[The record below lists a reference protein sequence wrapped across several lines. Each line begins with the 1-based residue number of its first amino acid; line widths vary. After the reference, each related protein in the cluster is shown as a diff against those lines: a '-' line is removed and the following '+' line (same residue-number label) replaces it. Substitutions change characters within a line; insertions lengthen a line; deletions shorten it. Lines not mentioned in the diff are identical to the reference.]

1 MTGAATPRP
10 EAGAQTVSN
19 DDQVNL
25 LQRQAEAAFKSG
37 KLAVAVQH
45 ARAALALSPGA
56 VPAHLL
62 LSSVAMLGGQY
73 RLAVRDVLRAADSV
87 AGHPLPLVAAVG
99 LRLIT
104 AGEYGAAYDLI
115 RGVDA
120 NQPAP
125 VSVWFDLAQQLTLLD
140 QHELAL
146 EFLDRVEAQGGENHS
161 SAYFRG
167 NAMKFMGRMD
177 EAATAYETSIRL
189 KPDYVHS
196 HWALAFMGRKDGAD
210 MRAERVRKLLAAP
223 GLGDGDRC
231 YLAYALYRELE
242 AVGDDE
248 EAWRA
253 LESGFRAK
261 RRTLQHDSKTE
272 TAMIDEIIRAFP
284 AVPPAFAAPPR
295 TATPIFI
302 VGMPR
307 TGTTLLERILGNSH
321 TISLCGELND
331 LRMQY
336 KWVTD
341 YYCPGFFDAR
351 ALAVADRADYA
362 LLGRRYLDHVKWR
375 APGAACFTDKN
386 PGNFLMIGAILKA
399 LPHARIIHLRRDP
412 LDACFSNL
420 KELFAAN
427 AYPYSYDLEE
437 LAAHHRNYSRLMAH
451 WHQIAPGRILDVR
464 YEELVTEPGVQT
476 ERVMKYLGLPY
487 SPDLIRVESSKE
499 IVSTA
504 SSAQVREPIH
514 SRNIGGWQRYAQ
526 QLQPLVAALERDAA
540 T

>member
-1 MTGAATPRP
+1 LTGAAPTAKAAIPP
-10 EAGAQTVSN
+10 VSN
-19 DDQVNL
+19 DSQVL
-25 LQRQAEAAFKSG
+25 QLQRQAEQAFKAG

-45 ARAALALSPGA
+45 AREALALSPGA

-62 LSSVAMLGGQY
+62 LSSVAMIGGQY
-73 RLAVRDVLRAADSV
+73 RLAVRDVLRAAEHAS
-87 AGHPLPLVAAVG
+87 GQPLPLQAAVG

-104 AGEYGAAYDLI
+104 AGEYGAAHDLI
-115 RGVDA
+115 RAVGPDA
-120 NQPAP
+120 DAPA
-125 VSVWFDLAQQLTLLD
+125 SVLFDFAQQLTLLD

-146 EFLDRVEAQGGENHS
+146 EFLDRVERQGGENHS
-161 SAYFRG
+161 TAYFRG

-177 EAATAYETSIRL
+177 EAAEAYENSLRH

-196 HWALAFMGRKDGAD
+196 HWALAFLGRKDGAEQ
-210 MRAERVRKLLAAP
+210 RAARLRDQLAAAKHADAD
-223 GLGDGDRC
+223 LC

-242 AVGDDE
+242 ALGDDAG
-248 EAWRA
+248 AWQP
-253 LESGFRAK
+253 LETGFRAK
-261 RRTLQHDSKTE
+261 RRTLQHDAARE
-272 TAMIDEIIRAFP
+272 GAMVDEIIRVFP
-284 AVPPAFAAPPR
+284 SVPPAFAAPPR

-307 TGTTLLERILGNSH
+307 TGTTLLERILGNSRSI
-321 TISLCGELND
+321 TLCGELND

-336 KWVTD
+336 KWVSD

-351 ALAVADRADYA
+351 ALAVAEGVDYA
-362 LLGRRYLDHVKWR
+362 LLGRRYLEHVKWR

-386 PGNFLMIGAILKA
+386 PGNFVMIGAILKA

-412 LDACFSNL
+412 ADACFSNL

-437 LAAHHRNYSRLMAH
+437 LAAHHRNYTRLMAH
-451 WHQIAPGRILDVR
+451 WHAIAPGRVLDVR
-464 YEELVTEPGVQT
+464 YEDLVTEPEVQT
-476 ERVMKYLGLPY
+476 ARVMQHLGLPY
-487 SPDLIRVESSKE
+487 SPELVRVEASKE

-514 SRNIGGWQRYAQ
+514 RRNIGSWQRYAP
-526 QLQPLVAALERDAA
+526 QLQPLLDALARDGAI
-540 T
+540 